1 MHVDQLPVVEPN
13 NNGNQVQP
21 PEEIVVAN
29 DNHQTPTEEEAVTSP
44 GQGKRKSPVWD
55 HFERVKINDIW
66 KAKCN
71 YCRKL
76 LGGDSSNGTSHLR
89 SHVKSCIQ
97 KRIHDGS
104 QKVLSPNLLIKGKT
118 ELVATAYNPE
128 VSKKELAT
136 AVLMHEYPLSIVE
149 HLHFKRF
156 CYSLQPLFNVP
167 SRNTLKRDVMRL
179 YFDERAKIQRLID
192 SSKGRV
198 AITTDMWTASNERKG
213 YMAVTAHYIDNGWCL
228 RSQLLRFMYVPA
240 PHTAD
245 RLARFL
251 VDCLMEWNVDTKI
264 LCDLILEYQSRHTK
278 NQSSVG
284 VGTSDLENGTST
296 SNDLDFELF
305 LTQRKKARTTAV
317 VTELDNY
324 LNEDVLPR
332 SSDFDILMWWK
343 LSGLKYPIL
352 QAVARDVLVIPVTSV
367 ASESAFSSGGRLLD
381 PHRSKLHSA
390 TVEALMCTRSWL
402 KDEYERGTP
411 I

>member
-104 QKVLSPNLLIKGKT
+104 QKVLGPNLLIKGKT

-128 VSKKELAT
+128 VSRKELAT
-136 AVLMHEYPLSIVE
+136 AVLMYEYPLSIVE

-198 AITTDMWTASNERKG
+198 AITTDMWTASNQRKG

-251 VDCLMEWNVDTKI
+251 VDCLMEWNVDTKVSTI
-264 LCDLILEYQSRHTK
+264 TLDNCSTNDRM
-278 NQSSVG
+278 
-284 VGTSDLENGTST
+284 LENVKTK
-296 SNDLDFELF
+296 L
-305 LTQRKKARTTAV
+305 A
-317 VTELDNY
+317 
-324 LNEDVLPR
+324 LPLLIK
-332 SSDFDILMWWK
+332 D
-343 LSGLKYPIL
+343 GL
-352 QAVARDVLVIPVTSV
+352 
-367 ASESAFSSGGRLLD
+367 
-381 PHRSKLHSA
+381 
-390 TVEALMCTRSWL
+390 
-402 KDEYERGTP
+402 
-411 I
+411 

>member
-104 QKVLSPNLLIKGKT
+104 QKVLGPNLLIKGKT

-128 VSKKELAT
+128 VSRKELAT
-136 AVLMHEYPLSIVE
+136 AVLMYEYPLSIVE

-198 AITTDMWTASNERKG
+198 AITTDMWTASNQRKG

-228 RSQLLRFMYVPA
+228 RSQLLR
-240 PHTAD
+240 
-245 RLARFL
+245 
-251 VDCLMEWNVDTKI
+251 
-264 LCDLILEYQSRHTK
+264 
-278 NQSSVG
+278 
-284 VGTSDLENGTST
+284 
-296 SNDLDFELF
+296 
-305 LTQRKKARTTAV
+305 
-317 VTELDNY
+317 
-324 LNEDVLPR
+324 
-332 SSDFDILMWWK
+332 
-343 LSGLKYPIL
+343 
-352 QAVARDVLVIPVTSV
+352 
-367 ASESAFSSGGRLLD
+367 
-381 PHRSKLHSA
+381 
-390 TVEALMCTRSWL
+390 
-402 KDEYERGTP
+402 
-411 I
+411 